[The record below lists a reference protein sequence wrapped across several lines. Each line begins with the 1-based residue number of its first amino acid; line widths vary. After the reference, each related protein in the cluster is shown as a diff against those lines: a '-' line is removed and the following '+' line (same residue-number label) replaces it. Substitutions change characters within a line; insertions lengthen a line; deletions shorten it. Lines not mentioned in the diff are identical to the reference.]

1 MECPSCGS
9 ANPEGKK
16 FCGDCGAALPVRCA
30 ACGAENPSGK
40 RFCGDCGA
48 ALTASARGSTPA
60 APWVGEPSA
69 WPSAR
74 SLSAERRHLT
84 VMFCDLIGSTA
95 LSARLDP
102 EDLREVIAAY
112 HKCVA
117 DLVRRFEGFVARYM
131 GDGVLVYF
139 GYPRAHEDD
148 AERAVR
154 AGLALVEAV
163 GRLGT
168 REALEARVGIATGLT
183 VVGDLIGSGV
193 AQEHGVVGETPN
205 LAARLQALAEPGGI
219 VVAPLTRQLTGNR
232 FDFCDLGLVDVK
244 GLPRP
249 VQVARVLGERKVES
263 RFEAFHPA
271 ALTPLVGREEEIEL
285 LLRRWRQLREDEGRV
300 VLISGEPG
308 IGKSR
313 LTAVLQESVEG
324 EPHVRLRYFCSPQ
337 HADSA
342 LFPVIAQLETVAGF
356 ERSDTPEQKLAKLGA
371 WLTPTRLSGEDVAL
385 SAELLGLPTGEHCP
399 PHASSPQRRKEQALA
414 ALVHQLEGLAQQSR
428 VLMVWEDVHWIDP
441 TSRELLDLVVER
453 VQSLPVLL
461 IVTFRPEFASPWAG
475 QAHVTLLQLTRLSRR
490 ENAALVAQ
498 VAGDQPLP
506 TELLDQLV
514 TRSDGVPLFAEE
526 LTKAVLESGLV
537 KETDRDTR
545 TGRQPSLAV
554 PTTLQASLMA
564 RLDRLGSARE
574 MAQIGAAIGRDFS
587 YELLV
592 AVA

>member
-48 ALTASARGSTPA
+48 ALTANARGSTPA

-74 SLSAERRHLT
+74 SPSAERRQLT
-84 VMFCDLIGSTA
+84 VMFCDLVGSTA

-117 DLVRRFEGFVARYM
+117 EVVGHFGGFVARYM

-139 GYPRAHEDD
+139 GYPQAHEDD

-193 AQEHGVVGETPN
+193 AQEHGIVGETPN
-205 LAARLQALAEPGGI
+205 LAARLQALAEPGSI
-219 VVAPLTRQLTGNR
+219 VVDPLTRQLTGSL
-232 FDFCDLGLVDVK
+232 FECCDLGLVDLK

-285 LLRRWRQLREDEGRV
+285 LLRRWRQIRQGEGRV

-313 LTAVLQESVEG
+313 LTAVLQESVER
-324 EPHVRLRYFCSPQ
+324 EPHVRLRYFCSMH

-342 LFPVIAQLETVAGF
+342 LFPVITQLEAAAGF
-356 ERSDTPEQKLAKLGA
+356 ERNDTPDQKLAKLEA
-371 WLTPTRLSGEDVAL
+371 WLTLTRLGGEDVAL
-385 SAELLGLPTGEHCP
+385 LG
-399 PHASSPQRRKEQALA
+399 R
-414 ALVHQLEGLAQQSR
+414 VDGLRIS
-428 VLMVWEDVHWIDP
+428 
-441 TSRELLDLVVER
+441 
-453 VQSLPVLL
+453 
-461 IVTFRPEFASPWAG
+461 
-475 QAHVTLLQLTRLSRR
+475 
-490 ENAALVAQ
+490 
-498 VAGDQPLP
+498 
-506 TELLDQLV
+506 
-514 TRSDGVPLFAEE
+514 
-526 LTKAVLESGLV
+526 
-537 KETDRDTR
+537 
-545 TGRQPSLAV
+545 
-554 PTTLQASLMA
+554 
-564 RLDRLGSARE
+564 
-574 MAQIGAAIGRDFS
+574 
-587 YELLV
+587 
-592 AVA
+592 